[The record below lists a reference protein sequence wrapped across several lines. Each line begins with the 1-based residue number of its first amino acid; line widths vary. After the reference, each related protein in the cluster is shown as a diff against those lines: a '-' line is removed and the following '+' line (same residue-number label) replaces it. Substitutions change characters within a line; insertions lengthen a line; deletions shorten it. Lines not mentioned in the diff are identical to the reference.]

1 VAIVGLAFILFG
13 SVFFFGFRSAHRRAR
28 KKANASA
35 AWPSTLANVIFSH
48 VEEMRTTEGS
58 SYRPVV
64 VYRYSAAGSE
74 YEGQRI
80 RFGNLYGSE
89 RSARAVSDRYPRGS
103 QHAVRYNPEKP
114 EDAVLET
121 TMPRSTYLILAR
133 GALIFAMSGVVL
145 VMVGV

>member
-1 VAIVGLAFILFG
+1 MAIVGLAFMLLG
-13 SVFFFGFRSAHRRAR
+13 SVFFFAFRSAHRRAR

-35 AWPSTLANVIFSH
+35 AWPSTLANVISSQ

-89 RSARAVSDRYPRGS
+89 RSARAVADRYPSGS
-103 QHAVRYNPEKP
+103 EQAVRYNPEKP

-121 TMPRSTYLILAR
+121 KLPGPTYLILAI
-133 GALIFAMSGVVL
+133 GGLLFAGVGL
-145 VMVGV
+145 AMVMIA